1 MANIRN
7 PYDLVTWLKYKVF
20 HRPLRLRVTANLKIG
35 QPKLTVVFL
44 HGIAATSD
52 VWQKVIRQ
60 MARQHELDDIRLI
73 SMDLLGFGKSPHAN
87 WFNYDYT
94 EYNQA
99 LQNTLEKLHITTPLV
114 LAGHSMGGLIAANYA
129 VHQLDRFD
137 LKELILVSPPVLM
150 PNELAKLPDRVY
162 TRSYASLHRLAE
174 DEPAIEVIARF
185 IQRFSSFRSNYLKT
199 TAFAR
204 SIDNIILNRHN
215 YQTFTK
221 IRTPTLIIHGRFD
234 PLVIGANLA
243 RATRNNAKYL
253 TMTNV
258 LAHHDITSNKRVK
271 IVNLL
276 NQLSQEIDKEN
287 QDETL

>member
-7 PYDLVTWLKYKVF
+7 PYDLVTWVKYKIF
-20 HRPLRLRVTANLKIG
+20 HRPIRLHATADLKIG
-35 QPKLTVVFL
+35 QPQLTVVFL

-60 MARQHELDDIRLI
+60 MARQHELENVRLI
-73 SMDLLGFGKSPHAN
+73 SMDLLGFGKSLHAN
-87 WFNYDYT
+87 WLDYDYP
-94 EYNQA
+94 EYDQA
-99 LQNTLEKLHITTPLV
+99 LQNTLEKLNITTPLV
-114 LAGHSMGGLIAANYA
+114 LAGHSMGALLAANYA
-129 VHQLDRFD
+129 VHQPDRFD

-162 TRSYASLHRLAE
+162 TRSYASLHHLAK

-185 IQRFSSFRSNYLKT
+185 IQRFSSFRSHYLKT

-204 SIDNIILNRHN
+204 SMDNLILNRHN

-221 IRTPTLIIHGRFD
+221 IRVPTLIIHGRFD
-234 PLVIGANLA
+234 PLVVGANLA
-243 RATRNNAKYL
+243 RAARNNPKYL
-253 TMTNV
+253 TMTSV

-276 NQLSQEIDKEN
+276 NQISQEIDQEL
-287 QDETL
+287 QDETI